1 MIQENVEAIYAL
13 TPLQQGILFHTLYAP
28 GSGEYFEQFSG
39 PLEGRLDADAFERA
53 WQRVLDRHPVLRTA
67 FVWEG
72 LERPRQVVHK
82 RLRLPFER
90 LDWSG
95 LPAEERQERLRALLA
110 EDRDEGFLL
119 TRAPL
124 MRLKLIR
131 LEECLYQ
138 FVWSHHHMLLDGWS
152 VNLVMSEVFAFYEA
166 FTQGADLQRSSGR
179 PFRDY
184 ITWIQRR
191 DRESA
196 RAFWTRELAGFTAP
210 TPLPEDRGARPDAV
224 AGDDYGRRE
233 THLRVEIS
241 DRLREQARRQGLTLN
256 TLAQGAWAL
265 LLSRTCGETDV
276 LFGVTSA
283 GRPPELDGAEAMV
296 GLFVNTLPLRT
307 AVLPGGELLA
317 WLRELQERN
326 AEIRQHEHTAL
337 ADVREWSEVPRA
349 LPLFDTILAFENFPV
364 DRSLHSS
371 GTGLRIPGMTS
382 IWERTNYPLTVQV
395 MPGAELAV
403 RILFDRRRFA
413 SATVVRMLGHLNNI
427 LAALSADLERPL
439 RSVPLLGAA
448 EHHQVLRE
456 WNGAAEAEPG
466 VRCLHEGFAE
476 QAAWTPAAEAV
487 VCGEDRLTYGEL
499 DRRANRLAHRLR
511 RLGVGPEV
519 PVAVCLDRSVE
530 MVVAL
535 LGVLKAGGAYVPLD
549 PAYPRERLAL
559 MLEDSRAPVVVTAA
573 GHLEDLTTEALAVVR
588 LDEDAASLSAESD
601 ESPASGA
608 GLGNLAYVIYTSGS
622 TGRPKGVLVR
632 HRQVVRLFAA
642 TQSWFGFG
650 AGDVWTLFHSF
661 AFDFSVWELWG
672 ALLHGGRLVVVPY
685 WVSRSPEAFLD
696 LLRRERVTVLNQTPS
711 AFRQLVGAEGAEEG
725 GGADGLSLRWIV
737 FGGEALDF
745 ESLRPW
751 FERHGDRRP
760 RLVNMYGITETT
772 VHVTWQPLARE
783 DLDRARGSVVG
794 IPIPDLRTYVLD
806 GDLAPVPAGVAGE
819 LYVGGAGVAGGY
831 LGRPE
836 LTAGRFLPDPWS
848 GALGERL
855 YRSGDRV
862 RHLADGALEY
872 LGRIDQQVKVRGFR
886 IEPGEIQ
893 ALLAAHPGVRE
904 TVVIARETARGEGS
918 DPGDRSLVA
927 YVVPEPGAAEAGAE
941 MPDAEDQIGRWREV
955 FEGTYGQEA
964 GQADPTF
971 NITGWNS
978 SYTST
983 PIPAGEM
990 SEWVEG
996 TVERLLALGTRRV
1009 LEIGCGTGM
1018 LLFRVAPHSEEYLAT
1033 DFSPRAIE
1041 WVGGHLA
1048 GRGLAHV
1055 RLARRAADELGDLPP
1070 EAFDLVVLNSVAQ
1083 YFPSLDY
1090 LRRVL
1095 AGAVRA
1101 VAPGGSVFVGDVRSL
1116 PLLEAFH
1123 AGTQLVRAP
1132 ASLTLPQLR
1141 QRVRAQ
1147 VAQEEE
1153 LVIHPAFFSSLVGRL
1168 PGLSGVEMHLRRGRH
1183 HNEMSRY
1190 RYDVVL
1196 RVGGTTPVAPPP
1208 EWLDWRGLTVAAL
1221 RQRLAEEAPEL
1232 LALRGVPNARLHAE
1246 ARAARRLADLRSADG
1261 LRTVGDL
1268 QAALADTTF
1277 LEPAVDPE
1285 DLWELAGEL
1294 PYAVHIGWSDSG
1306 EEGSFDAIF
1315 VRHGSRP
1322 AALPALEPEDGS
1334 DDERLGTRPLEGM
1347 FVRRLAPR
1355 LAAHLAARLPDYMVP
1370 GSFVLLSELPL
1381 TPNGKVDLAA
1391 LPPPDGSRPEIAS
1404 AFEAPRTPT
1413 EERLARIW
1421 QEVLAVG
1428 RVGVHDDFFALGG
1441 HSLLATQ
1448 LISRVREA
1456 FRADVGLRTLFAQPT
1471 VAGLAGAVAL
1481 ERARQAESGGAPRG
1495 LPALVPDREGRHEP
1509 FPLTDVQQAYWIGR
1523 RPDMELGSVAAHVY
1537 VELES
1542 AELDLARLERACRRM
1557 IERHDMLRAVVLPDG
1572 RQRVLPSVPP
1582 YVIETLDLS
1591 GEPADAVTASLAAIR
1606 QRMSHQVLPADR
1618 WPLFEVRA
1626 SLLDGGRIRLHVSL
1640 DVLLFDGWSFGLLGG
1655 ELARLYADLE
1665 AALPEL
1671 DITFRDYV
1679 LADVALQETELYRR
1693 SLEHWQSRLETLPP
1707 APELPLAVHPG
1718 SLGPPR
1724 FERRGE
1730 RFDAAVWG
1738 RLKERAAAS
1747 GLTGSGLLAAVFSE
1761 VLAVWSR
1768 NPRLTINLT
1777 LFHRI
1782 PFHPQV
1788 NRILGDFTSLTLLE
1802 FDGTAASTF
1811 ELRARQVQERLWT
1824 DLDHRYVS
1832 GVRVMREL
1840 ARRGG
1845 GRSAALMPVVFTST
1859 LNLDPGRGE
1868 PAAAPVPL
1876 EPVYSI
1882 GQTPQVWLD
1891 HQAAERGGELLVQ
1904 WDTVAGL
1911 FPAGMIED
1919 MFGAYVGFLRRLAR
1933 DEAAWQ
1939 EPRLPLPAAQL
1950 ALLAEANRTA
1960 APIAPALLHTLFTTQ
1975 ARREP
1980 GRTAVVAAG
1989 RSFTYGEL
1997 DRRSDL
2003 LAHALRERGARA
2015 NTLVAVAMEKGWEQ
2029 AVAVL
2034 AVLKAGAAYMPVD
2047 PGLPA
2052 ERFAAL
2058 LAQGEVTVA
2067 LTQSRWRDRLSWP
2080 AGVESLCADGPSY
2093 EPGDEWDAAPPAP
2106 VQRPEDLAYV
2116 IFTSG
2121 STGVPKGVMIDHRG
2135 AVNTLL
2141 DVNRRCG
2148 IGPED
2153 RVLALSALSFDLSV
2167 WDLFGIFAAGG
2178 TAVLP
2183 EPWAARDPSH
2193 WLELMIRERVTV
2205 WDSVPALLEMLVEY
2219 LAGRREPLPGALRLA
2234 LLSGDWIPVSLPDRV
2249 RGLGA
2254 GVRLISMGGA
2264 TEASIWSILYEIG
2277 AVDPEWPSIPY
2288 GRAMDN
2294 QTFHVLDAALEL
2306 RPVWVPGE
2314 LYIGGIGLALG
2325 YWRDEGRTNAAF
2337 VRHPRTGERLYRT
2350 GDMGRW
2356 LPDGNIEFLGREDTQ
2371 VKVQGF
2377 RIELGEIEATLIQH
2391 PRVRAA
2397 VAAAPGRH
2405 RDRRLVAYL
2414 VMDREEPAS
2423 EGDLD
2428 PLAKLELK
2436 LSQPGLRREPDRPA
2450 LPLWRAI
2457 EAALPEGVRRRRSH
2471 HELAPEAV
2479 SLADLSGWLG
2489 ALAQVQ
2495 SPDRPLPGRRYG
2507 SAGSLYPV
2515 QVYLHVRPGRVEG
2528 VAAGTYLYDPAGHR
2542 LVALTPGAEIDAG
2555 VHAPANRGVFETA
2568 ALSVFLIGKMDA
2580 IRPLYGD
2587 RAQRYALIE
2596 AGLITQLL
2604 ETSAPSSN
2612 LGSCQIGDLDFDR
2625 IRDLFALDSDHEL
2638 LHSLVAGRP
2647 ADDPGAPAARER
2659 DGVAELQSF
2668 LRTKLPEHMVPQ
2680 TYVLMEELPLTAN
2693 GKVDRA
2699 ALPEPRET
2707 RERQGYMPPS
2717 SDLEERIAAVV
2728 REVLGLE
2735 RVGVDDSFFELGGNS
2750 VHLVQAHARLRD
2762 ELGREVPLIEMFHHP
2777 TVRALAAF
2785 FGRASG
2791 ERAPAGDSGDAGEA
2805 TEAVDRLAQ
2814 GRERR
2819 QQLRQ
2824 RLRDVSGSEPGEEA

>member
-39 PLEGRLDADAFERA
+39 PVEGRLDADAFERA

-72 LERPRQVVHK
+72 LDRPRQVVHK

-95 LPAEERQERLRALLA
+95 LPPEQRQECLRALLA

-166 FTQGADLQRSSGR
+166 FTQGTDLQRSAGR

-184 ITWIQRR
+184 IAWIQRR
-191 DRESA
+191 DRDAA

-210 TPLPEDRGARPDAV
+210 TPLPEDRGASPDAA
-224 AGDDYGRRE
+224 AGDDYGSRE
-233 THLRVEIS
+233 TRLRPEVS

-276 LFGVTSA
+276 VFGVTSA

-307 AVLPGGELLA
+307 AVPPGGELLA
-317 WLRELQERN
+317 WLRGLQERN
-326 AEIRQHEHTAL
+326 AEIRRHEHTAL
-337 ADVREWSEVPRA
+337 ADIREWSEVPRS
-349 LPLFDTILAFENFPV
+349 LPLFETIMAFENFPV
-364 DRSLHSS
+364 DRSLRGS
-371 GTGLRIPGMTS
+371 GTGLRIPEMTS
-382 IWERTNYPLTVQV
+382 VWERTNYPLTVQV
-395 MPGAELAV
+395 MPGAELIV

-413 SATVVRMLGHLNNI
+413 PATVARMLGHLDNI
-427 LAALSADLERPL
+427 LATLSADLGLPL
-439 RSVPLLGAA
+439 QSVPLLGAA
-448 EHHQVLRE
+448 ERHQVLCE
-456 WNGAAEAEPG
+456 WNGSAEAEPG
-466 VRCLHEGFAE
+466 GRCLHEVFAE
-476 QAAWTPAAEAV
+476 QAARRPGAEAV

-499 DRRANRLAHRLR
+499 DRRANRLARHLR

-530 MVVAL
+530 MVIAI
-535 LGVLKAGGAYVPLD
+535 LGVLKAGGAYVPFD

-559 MLEDSRAPVVVTAA
+559 MLKDSRAPVAVTAG
-573 GHLEDLTTEALAVVR
+573 GHLAGLATEPLAVVR
-588 LDEDAASLSAESD
+588 LDEHAAALLAESD
-601 ESPASGA
+601 EVLASGA
-608 GLGNLAYVIYTSGS
+608 GPGNLAYVIYTSGS

-632 HRQVVRLFAA
+632 HRQAVRLFAA
-642 TQSWFGFG
+642 TQGWFGFG
-650 AGDVWTLFHSF
+650 AEDAWTLFHSF

-672 ALLHGGRLVVVPY
+672 ALLYGGRLVVVPH

-711 AFRQLVGAEGAEEG
+711 AFRQLAGAEE
-725 GGADGLSLRWIV
+725 AQEAEGLSLRWIV

-772 VHVTWQPLARE
+772 VHVTWQPLACE

-794 IPIPDLRTYVLD
+794 FPISDLRTYVLD
-806 GDLAPVPAGVAGE
+806 GDLGPLPAGVAGE

-836 LTAGRFLPDPWS
+836 LTAERFLPDPWS
-848 GALGERL
+848 GAPGERL

-862 RHLADGALEY
+862 RHLVDGALEY
-872 LGRIDQQVKVRGFR
+872 LGRVDQQVKVRGFR

-904 TVVIARETARGEGS
+904 TVVIARETPRGEGGG
-918 DPGDRSLVA
+918 PGDRSLVA
-927 YVVPEPGAAEAGAE
+927 YVVPESKGAEVGVE
-941 MPDAEDQIGRWREV
+941 MPDADEQVGRWREV
-955 FEGTYGQEA
+955 FDGTYGREA

-971 NITGWNS
+971 NITGWSS
-978 SYTST
+978 SYTAA
-983 PIPAGEM
+983 PIPVEEM
-990 SEWVEG
+990 REWVEG
-996 TVERLLALGTRRV
+996 TVERILALGTRRV

-1041 WVGGHLA
+1041 WVGGHLD

-1055 RLARRAADELGDLPP
+1055 RLARRAADEFDDLPR
-1070 EAFDLVVLNSVAQ
+1070 AACDLVILNSVVQ

-1090 LRRVL
+1090 LQRVL

-1123 AGTQLVRAP
+1123 AGTQLARAP
-1132 ASLTLPQLR
+1132 RSLTLPQLR

-1147 VAQEEE
+1147 VALEEE
-1153 LVIHPAFFSSLVGRL
+1153 LVIHPAFFSSLARSL
-1168 PGLSGVEMHLRRGRH
+1168 PGVSGVEMHLRRGRH

-1196 RVGGTTPVAPPP
+1196 RVGSAAPAALSP
-1208 EWLDWRGLTVAAL
+1208 EWLDWRGQELTVAAV
-1221 RQRLAEEAPEL
+1221 RHRLAEAPES
-1232 LALRGVPNARLHAE
+1232 LALRGMPNARLHAE
-1246 ARAARRLADLRSADG
+1246 ARAAQLLRDPRGTDG

-1268 QAALADTTF
+1268 QAALAEPVF

-1285 DLWELAGEL
+1285 DLWGLVGEL
-1294 PYAVHIGWSDSG
+1294 PYEAHIDWSDSG
-1306 EEGSFDAIF
+1306 EGSFDAIF
-1315 VRHGSRP
+1315 VRRGSRP
-1322 AALPALEPEDGS
+1322 IALPEPEIGADL
-1334 DDERLGTRPLEGM
+1334 ERYATRPLEGM
-1347 FVRRLAPR
+1347 FARRLPPR
-1355 LAAHLAARLPDYMVP
+1355 LAAHLATRLPDYMVP
-1370 GSFVLLSELPL
+1370 GSFVVLSELPL

-1391 LPPPDGSRPEIAS
+1391 LPPPDGSRPEIAA

-1428 RVGVHDDFFALGG
+1428 RVGVRNDFFALGG

-1456 FRADVGLRTLFAQPT
+1456 FRVDVGLRTLFEQPT

-1481 ERARQAESGGAPRG
+1481 EKARQAESGGPSRG
-1495 LPALVPDREGRHEP
+1495 IPILVPDPEGRHEP
-1509 FPLTDVQQAYWIGR
+1509 FPLTDVQQAYWVGR

-1537 VELES
+1537 MELES
-1542 AELDLARLERACRRM
+1542 AELDLARLERACRRL

-1582 YVIETLDLS
+1582 YILETLDLV
-1591 GEPADAVTASLAAIR
+1591 GEPAEAAAALLAGIR

-1640 DVLLFDGWSFGLLGG
+1640 DILLFDGWSFGLLGG
-1655 ELARLYADLE
+1655 ELARLYADPE

-1671 DITFRDYV
+1671 AITFRDYV
-1679 LADVALQETELYRR
+1679 LAEVALQKTELYQR

-1730 RFDAAVWG
+1730 RFDAALWG
-1738 RLKERAAAS
+1738 RLKERAGAS
-1747 GLTGSGLLAAVFSE
+1747 GITGSGLLAAVFSE
-1761 VLAVWSR
+1761 VLVAWSR
-1768 NPRLTINLT
+1768 SPRLTINLT

-1788 NRILGDFTSLTLLE
+1788 NRILGDFTSLTLLAL
-1802 FDGTAASTF
+1802 DGTAASTF

-1868 PAAAPVPL
+1868 PAVAPMPL

-1891 HQAAERGGELLVQ
+1891 HQAAESEGELWVQ

-1933 DEAAWQ
+1933 EEAAWQ

-1950 ALLAEANRTA
+1950 AFLAAVSRTA
-1960 APIAPALLHTLFTTQ
+1960 TPAAPGLLHTLFTAQ
-1975 ARREP
+1975 ARHEP

-1989 RSFTYGEL
+1989 RSLTYGEV

-2003 LAHALRERGARA
+2003 LAQALRERGAGR

-2052 ERFAAL
+2052 ERFASL
-2058 LAQGEVTVA
+2058 LVQGEVTVA

-2080 AGVESLCADGPSY
+2080 VGVETLCVDGPFLA
-2093 EPGDEWDAAPPAP
+2093 PGEGVEDAPPEP

-2121 STGVPKGVMIDHRG
+2121 STGLPKGVMIDHRG
-2135 AVNTLL
+2135 AVNTVL
-2141 DVNRRCG
+2141 DINRRFG
-2148 IGPED
+2148 VGPED

-2167 WDLFGIFAAGG
+2167 WDFLGIFAAGG

-2193 WLELMIRERVTV
+2193 WLELMLRERVTV
-2205 WDSVPALLEMLVEY
+2205 WNSVPALLKMLVEY
-2219 LAGRREPLPGALRLA
+2219 LAGRSEPLPVALRLA

-2249 RGLGA
+2249 RDLGA
-2254 GVRLISMGGA
+2254 GVRLVSLGGA

-2288 GRAMDN
+2288 GRAMDH
-2294 QTFHVLDAALEL
+2294 QTFHVLDAALEPRL
-2306 RPVWVPGE
+2306 VWVPGE
-2314 LYIGGIGLALG
+2314 LYIGGIGLAQG
-2325 YWRDEGRTNAAF
+2325 YWRDDEKTAAAF

-2350 GDMGRW
+2350 GDLGRW

-2377 RIELGEIEATLIQH
+2377 RIELGEVEAALLQY

-2397 VAAAPGRH
+2397 VAVARGRH
-2405 RDRRLVAYL
+2405 RDRHLVAYL

-2423 EGDLD
+2423 EEALD

-2436 LSQPGLRREPDRPA
+2436 LSQPGLRREPELPA
-2450 LPLWRAI
+2450 ISLRRAS
-2457 EAALPEGVRRRRSH
+2457 EAAQPEGVRLRRTHR
-2471 HELAPEAV
+2471 ELSPEAV

-2489 ALAQVQ
+2489 ALAQVP
-2495 SPDRPLPGRRYG
+2495 SSDRPFPGRRYG

-2528 VAAGTYLYDPAGHR
+2528 VAPGTYLYDPAEHR
-2542 LVALTPGAEIDAG
+2542 LVALTEGAEVTAE

-2568 ALSVFLIGKMDA
+2568 ALSVFLVGKMDA

-2587 RAQRYALIE
+2587 RALRYALIE

-2604 ETSAPSSN
+2604 ETSAPPSG

-2625 IRDLFALDSDHEL
+2625 IRGLFALGSDHEL

-2647 ADDPGAPAARER
+2647 AGDRGPAARER
-2659 DGVAELQSF
+2659 DGLAELQSF
-2668 LRTKLPEHMVPQ
+2668 LRAKLPEHMVPQ
-2680 TYVLMEELPLTAN
+2680 ILVLMDELPLSAN

-2699 ALPEPRET
+2699 ALPEPQES
-2707 RERQGYMPPS
+2707 RERSREYMPPS
-2717 SDLEERIAAVV
+2717 TDLEERVATVV

-2735 RVGVDDSFFELGGNS
+2735 RVGVDDSFFEMGGNS

-2762 ELGREVPLIEMFHHP
+2762 ELGREMPLIEMFRHP

-2785 FGRASG
+2785 FAEESVERSPSG
-2791 ERAPAGDSGDAGEA
+2791 ESGEA
-2805 TEAVDRLAQ
+2805 AETAERLAQ
-2814 GRERR
+2814 GRQRR
-2819 QQLRQ
+2819 QHLRQ
-2824 RLRDVSGSEPGEEA
+2824 RLRDTSEPGEEV